1 MPLKSKKQATY
12 LKKNKPAVYKKLNK
26 KPLYKPFNAPKSS
39 KYKKKVYVMKDGKRK
54 LIGFGLK
61 GYRHNYSAKA
71 RQNYLKRS
79 GGIRDKSGR
88 LTKNNKNSANYWA
101 RRVLWNA

>member
-1 MPLKSKKQATY
+1 MTTKSKT
-12 LKKNKPAVYKKLNK
+12 
-26 KPLYKPFNAPKSS
+26 KPLYKPFTAPKSS
-39 KYKKKVYVMKDGKRK
+39 KHKKKVYVMKKGKKR

-61 GYRHNYSAKA
+61 GYRHNYSKKA

-79 GGIRDKSGR
+79 GGIRNKSGK
-88 LTKNNKNSANYWA
+88 LTKNDKNSANYWA

>member
-1 MPLKSKKQATY
+1 MSTKSKI
-12 LKKNKPAVYKKLNK
+12 

-39 KYKKKVYVMKDGKRK
+39 KYKKKVYVMKNGKKK

-61 GYRHNYSAKA
+61 GYRHNYSKKA
-71 RQNYLKRS
+71 RANYLKRS
-79 GGIRDKSGR
+79 AGIRDKSGR

-101 RRVLWNA
+101 RTVLWSAKKK

>member
-1 MPLKSKKQATY
+1 MTTKSKT
-12 LKKNKPAVYKKLNK
+12 

-39 KYKKKVYVMKDGKRK
+39 KYKKKVYVMKKGKKR

-71 RQNYLKRS
+71 RKSYLARS
-79 GGIRDKSGR
+79 AGIRNKSGK
-88 LTKNNKNSANYWA
+88 LTKNDKNSSNFWA
-101 RRVLWNA
+101 RKILWGA

>member
-1 MPLKSKKQATY
+1 MTTKSKT
-12 LKKNKPAVYKKLNK
+12 

-39 KYKKKVYVMKDGKRK
+39 KHKKKVYVMKKGKKR

-61 GYRHNYSAKA
+61 GYRHNYSKKA

-79 GGIRDKSGR
+79 GGIRNKSGK
-88 LTKNNKNSANYWA
+88 LTKNDKNSANYWA

>member
-1 MPLKSKKQATY
+1 MATKS
-12 LKKNKPAVYKKLNK
+12 
-26 KPLYKPFNAPKSS
+26 KPLYKPFTAPKSS
-39 KYKKKVYVMKDGKRK
+39 KFKKKVYVMKNGKKK
-54 LIGFGLK
+54 LIGFGHR

-79 GGIRDKSGR
+79 GGIRNKSGK
-88 LTKNNKNSANYWA
+88 LTKNDKNSANYWA